1 MVLFNQVYTWS
12 SLLFAHIIVKNLNI
26 WCEEDEN
33 LRKTERYIEWHKEY
47 WLNGRVTK
55 IKRITWETKQKMPNS
70 MGTSY
75 CMYFYTITHSHPFKG
90 ALSGLRQF
98 FATESPLKIMKNA
111 FYFTLKSLFVLKIFN
126 FFLLTFL
133 VTQKNGLIRKTKLV
147 STFLTNI
154 SRIKGTRQWHWV
166 N

>member
-75 CMYFYTITHSHPFKG
+75 CMYFYMITHSHPFKG

-111 FYFTLKSLFVLKIFN
+111 FYVTLKALFVLKIFK
-126 FFLLTFL
+126 LLSWLFGL
-133 VTQKNGLIRKTKLV
+133 VEKTAWLE
-147 STFLTNI
+147 
-154 SRIKGTRQWHWV
+154 R
-166 N
+166 